1 MPPEPADLRRDDLPL
16 RITPDVATGGDPA
29 SLIAWARDA
38 RSALRAA
45 RLRHGAILFR
55 GFGFREPAEFQ
66 EFVSLF
72 ADLQTYQ
79 GGASR
84 RTKVEGLVYT
94 STDVAAHYEIA
105 QHHESAYTPAMPAI
119 IGFLCATAPA
129 TGGETPLADA
139 RRVTARLP
147 ADLKERFLAKGLR
160 YVNNLPDR
168 FGFGK
173 NWQAQFET
181 EDREVVESR
190 LRDGGYDWAW
200 KPDGGLRT
208 ELRCESL
215 LPHPETGELLW
226 VNQADH
232 WHPSGL
238 AGETRSKLAKVMD
251 EAHFPMNVTH
261 GDGSPVAEDDLAVV
275 RAVVREETVQF
286 PWEQGDVLICD
297 NFLVS
302 HGRRTFTGDRRV
314 LVALG

>member
-1 MPPEPADLRRDDLPL
+1 MQHSPADPRRDDLPL
-16 RITPDVATGGDPA
+16 LITPDAATGGDPA

-38 RSALRAA
+38 RDALQAA

-66 EFVSLF
+66 EFVAVF
-72 ADLQTYQ
+72 ADLQTYR

-84 RTKVEGLVYT
+84 RSKVEGLVYT
-94 STDVAAHYEIA
+94 STDVVAHYEIS

-119 IGFLCATAPA
+119 IGFFCNTPPA

-147 ADLKERFLAKGLR
+147 AGLKERFLAKGLR

-173 NWQAQFET
+173 SWQAQFESD
-181 EDREVVESR
+181 DRDAVESR
-190 LRDGGYDWAW
+190 LRAGGYEWTW

-238 AGETRSKLAKVMD
+238 AGETRAKLAKVMD
-251 EAHFPMNVTH
+251 EANFPMGVTH
-261 GDGSPVAEDDLAVV
+261 ADGSPVAEDDLAIV
-275 RAVVREETVQF
+275 RAIVRDETVQF
-286 PWEQGDVLICD
+286 PWERGDVLICD

-302 HGRRTFTGDRRV
+302 HGRRSFTGDRKI

>member
-1 MPPEPADLRRDDLPL
+1 MQHSPADPRRADLPL
-16 RITPDVATGGDPA
+16 RITPDASTGGDPA
-29 SLIAWARDA
+29 SLIAWAKTGRE
-38 RSALRAA
+38 SLRTL
-45 RLRHGAILFR
+45 RLRHGALLFR

-66 EFVSLF
+66 EFVALF
-72 ADLQTYQ
+72 TDLQTYQ

-84 RTKVEGLVYT
+84 RSKVEGLVYT

-105 QHHESAYTPAMPAI
+105 QHHESAYTPALPAI
-119 IGFLCATAPA
+119 IGFFCATPPA

-139 RRVTARLP
+139 RRVTAGLP
-147 ADLKERFLAKGLR
+147 AGLKERFQAKGLR

-173 NWQAQFET
+173 SWQAQFET
-181 EDREVVESR
+181 EDREVVEAR
-190 LRDGGYDWAW
+190 LRDGGYEWTW

-238 AGETRSKLAKVMD
+238 HGDTRAKLAKVMV
-251 EAHFPMNVTH
+251 EADFPMNVTH
-261 GDGSPVAEDDLAVV
+261 GDGSPVAEDDLEVV
-275 RAVVREETVQF
+275 RSVVRSETVQF
-286 PWEQGDVLICD
+286 PWERGDVLICD

-302 HGRRTFTGDRRV
+302 HGRRSFTGDRRV

>member
-1 MPPEPADLRRDDLPL
+1 MQHSPANPRRDDLPL
-16 RITPDVATGGDPA
+16 RITPDASTGGDPA
-29 SLIAWARDA
+29 SLVAWAKAGREW
-38 RSALRAA
+38 LRAA
-45 RLRHGAILFR
+45 RLRHGALLFR

-66 EFVSLF
+66 EFVAVF

-84 RTKVEGLVYT
+84 RSKVEGLVYT
-94 STDVAAHYEIA
+94 STDAAAHYEIA

-119 IGFLCATAPA
+119 IGFFCTTPPA
-129 TGGETPLADA
+129 AGGETPLADA
-139 RRVTARLP
+139 RRVTAGLP
-147 ADLKERFLAKGLR
+147 AELRERFQAKGLR
-160 YVNNLPDR
+160 YVNNLPER

-173 NWQAQFET
+173 SWQAQFES
-181 EDREVVESR
+181 EDRAEVETR
-190 LRDGGYDWAW
+190 LRDGGYEWTW

-208 ELRCESL
+208 ELRCEAL

-238 AGETRSKLAKVMD
+238 HGDTRAKLAKVMG
-251 EAHFPMNVTH
+251 EADFPMSVTH

-275 RAVVREETVQF
+275 RSVVRSETVQF
-286 PWEQGDVLICD
+286 PWERGDVLICD

-302 HGRRTFTGDRRV
+302 HGRRSFTGDRRV
-314 LVALG
+314 YVALG